1 MKQLLC
7 GVMTFLAMVLD
18 CSFMIW
24 VMPFG
29 IHPSLTV
36 CVALAF
42 GIADAPFTGAMAG
55 LFAGLM
61 MDVMYGPVF
70 GYYSLIFLITA
81 YGGSALYRRAFS
93 ENTLFPAIGMAGAYV
108 VKELLSYLL
117 ALTMGIKTEN
127 ILLLLL
133 RYILPSALLT
143 GVIGL
148 FLYAGI
154 HRLFRCSFM
163 QVSRYRDLD

>member
-93 ENTLFPAIGMAGAYV
+93 ENTLFPAICMAGIGRSIVY
-108 VKELLSYLL
+108 K
-117 ALTMGIKTEN
+117 
-127 ILLLLL
+127 
-133 RYILPSALLT
+133 
-143 GVIGL
+143 IGL
-148 FLYAGI
+148 C
-154 HRLFRCSFM
+154 RLSFPAFGFGSLSQQPASGNDGM
-163 QVSRYRDLD
+163 SF

>member
-1 MKQLLC
+1 MGRVNPLLISI
-7 GVMTFLAMVLD
+7 GAVSYTHLD
-18 CSFMIW
+18 
-24 VMPFG
+24 VYKRQ
-29 IHPSLTV
+29 
-36 CVALAF
+36 
-42 GIADAPFTGAMAG
+42 
-55 LFAGLM
+55 
-61 MDVMYGPVF
+61 DVMYGPVF
-70 GYYSLIFLITA
+70 GYYSLIFLSTA

-93 ENTLFPAIGMAGAYV
+93 ENTLFPAICMAGAYV